1 MRGTQE
7 RAGRQARPA
16 ATDEGATPR
25 QPSGMDTSAGD
36 VDVTA
41 LAFAQYVSELKQR
54 ASSAH
59 HQLHAEMGV
68 IRNAISA
75 NNQDLSD
82 FKRHSAA
89 VQQQMQAEISQL
101 REALSSVFI
110 EITNAVRSGSESD
123 HDLKLNFQSLDE
135 QIIQNDTLIQQLSE
149 SAELSQVQMQ
159 EFVAE
164 LQTQAE
170 RVRDELAGLKAYVGD
185 LETKSSERAATLSV
199 AVSELAKKRAS
210 LQEQRKEQVAK
221 MRAETQKLL
230 EPLATLQ
237 EDMKEHRKE
246 CTASQNKVQQGVF
259 QLEETR
265 RTEDGLEAT
274 LRGKLRSVSNSITQ
288 TSEQLRLVGTVVPP
302 THRSAAP
309 AARRPSQEL
318 ASPNRSTPG
327 NPLSPSLTAT
337 LPGASM
343 PRR

>member
-1 MRGTQE
+1 V
-7 RAGRQARPA
+7 
-16 ATDEGATPR
+16 TPR
-25 QPSGMDTSAGD
+25 PGADGSGD

-41 LAFAQYVSELKQR
+41 LAFAQYVSEMKQR

-75 NNQDLSD
+75 NNQDLMD

-170 RVRDELAGLKAYVGD
+170 RVRDELAGLKQYVAD
-185 LETKSSERAATLSV
+185 LETKSSERAAQLSV
-199 AVSELAKKRAS
+199 AVSELAKKRAA
-210 LQEQRKEQVAK
+210 LQEVRKEQVMK

-230 EPLATLQ
+230 DPLATLQ
-237 EDMKEHRKE
+237 EDLKTYRQEN
-246 CTASQNKVQQGVF
+246 TLGQNKVQQGVF
-259 QLEETR
+259 QLEEVR
-265 RTEDGLEAT
+265 RTEDQAEQEMRA
-274 LRGKLRSVSNSITQ
+274 KLRAVSASITQ
-288 TSEQLRLVGTVVPP
+288 TSEQLRLVGSVVPQR
-302 THRSAAP
+302 TTAAP
-309 AARRPSQEL
+309 ARRPSQDQ
-318 ASPNRSTPG
+318 T
-327 NPLSPSLTAT
+327 SPSRSVTAANPISPSVTAT
-337 LPGASM
+337 LPGATL
-343 PRR
+343 RR